1 MRPPRFF
8 FFVNCLL
15 SFYTTSYN
23 YLAEAIEELFLAL
36 SGDANSGVIHLRM
49 DKRVTNSSNNFLLCN
64 TNPLRYSKGIANIQ
78 TRSAGKVALKRNV

>member
-15 SFYTTSYN
+15 PFYTSYN

>member
-1 MRPPRFF
+1 MRPRRFF

-15 SFYTTSYN
+15 PFYTSYN

-36 SGDANSGVIHLRM
+36 SGDANSGVIH
-49 DKRVTNSSNNFLLCN
+49 NNFLLCN